1 MEGQQGAVFLLQEQE
16 DEQFLELVAC
26 YAFDKKKFV
35 EKRID
40 IGEGLIGQ
48 AFLERSTV
56 VLKDVPKGYT
66 HITSGLG
73 EATPNNVLIVPMIYN
88 EKTEGVVEI
97 AGFEEWKEHQRHF
110 MDKATE
116 YMAAALSSVRSTS

>member
-1 MEGQQGAVFLLQEQE
+1 M
-16 DEQFLELVAC
+16 
-26 YAFDKKKFV
+26 YP
-35 EKRID
+35 RD
-40 IGEGLIGQ
+40 IRTLH
-48 AFLERSTV
+48 L
-56 VLKDVPKGYT
+56 D
-66 HITSGLG
+66 LG

-116 YMAAALSSVRSTS
+116 YMAAALSSVRSTIR

>member
-1 MEGQQGAVFLLQEQE
+1 MLLIRRNL
-16 DEQFLELVAC
+16 F
-26 YAFDKKKFV
+26 
-35 EKRID
+35 EKRVD

-73 EATPNNVLIVPMIYN
+73 EDNSKQCVDCANDIQR
-88 EKTEGVVEI
+88 KTEGVVEI
-97 AGFEEWKEHQRHF
+97 AGFEEWIE
-110 MDKATE
+110 
-116 YMAAALSSVRSTS
+116 L